1 MNFFLKEAHYKRTE
15 LPYVFSDSYIRLM
28 NRSSFVKKLLVFL
41 GFSSSTN
48 VLLSSCEKGETL
60 LEVEEELS
68 AEEKAYKELKENI
81 GENGF
86 FLDGKIL
93 NVDLTHKNYLK
104 LQTTGEFIN
113 DSENYVLLLRKT
125 EEDILALSNCCPH
138 LGTSNRWSYSNGEF
152 RCANHGNSYGTGI
165 GFAANCSSN
174 STSGNLKQY
183 KTEINQDILIVN
195 FDT

>member
-1 MNFFLKEAHYKRTE
+1 
-15 LPYVFSDSYIRLM
+15 M

-104 LQTTGEFIN
+104 L
-113 DSENYVLLLRKT
+113 NYLLLINSVNLFHKKLNIKFNNRKKRKK
-125 EEDILALSNCCPH
+125 EK
-138 LGTSNRWSYSNGEF
+138 YVKV
-152 RCANHGNSYGTGI
+152 Y
-165 GFAANCSSN
+165 
-174 STSGNLKQY
+174 
-183 KTEINQDILIVN
+183 
-195 FDT
+195 